1 MDFLHHEDL
10 DTKEIHEMEMYFFE
24 ENRQKSR
31 HLWILLFSMLPVRN
45 IHCATLQIL
54 STFILFGGEIWTNSK
69 ICYTNAD
76 TKKNEF
82 RKLHLIINCS
92 NCVSF

>member
-45 IHCATLQIL
+45 IQIANIIYFYFVRRWNL
-54 STFILFGGEIWTNSK
+54 NQFKDLLHQRRYEKAKNFG
-69 ICYTNAD
+69 
-76 TKKNEF
+76 
-82 RKLHLIINCS
+82 NCI
-92 NCVSF
+92 